1 MLVGYSRTSTV
12 EQVAGLVEQSRLLT
26 ATGCTKVFEEHVSSV
41 AARAQLIAAVEFVRE
56 GDTLVICK
64 LDRLARSTTDL
75 LNIVATLEGKGVA
88 LRILDFGGTDVDTK
102 SATGRMLLTIMA
114 AVAEA
119 ERTMMLERQKVG
131 VAKARLAGKYRGREP
146 TARRQSGRVIEL
158 RATGVG
164 ASAIAAQIG
173 ISRASVYRILSGT
186 PAS

>member
-1 MLVGYSRTSTV
+1 MLVGYARTSTV
-12 EQVAGLVEQSRLLT
+12 EQVASLDAQAQLFD
-26 ATGCTKVFEEHVSSV
+26 ATGCRRVFQEQVSSV
-41 AARAQLIAAVEFVRE
+41 AARGQLNAAIEFVRE
-56 GDTLVICK
+56 GDTLVVCK

-131 VAKARLAGKYRGREP
+131 VAKAKAEGRYRGRVP
-146 TARRQSGRVIEL
+146 TARRQSARVIEL
-158 RATGVG
+158 RASGLG
-164 ASAIAAQIG
+164 PSAIAADLK
-173 ISRASVYRILSGT
+173 ISRASVYRILCEAT
-186 PAS
+186 A